1 MASTRTRGHAAAEP
15 DPGDR
20 PEVADPSD
28 APEGVGAPVPG
39 GARAVEVA
47 GRSARYHVAGE
58 GLPVVFLHGWGLG
71 HRSYRNSLDRLVEL
85 GCRVWAPAL
94 PGFAGT
100 APLAGGAGLDDYGD
114 WVAAFVD
121 AAGIDEP
128 VFLIGHSFGGGVAIS
143 TAHRHPERVR
153 TLVLVNSIGGAAWE
167 APAGDAGAPGRTL
180 AERPLWDWGRHFT
193 RDLFPLH
200 RAGRVLQAVLPD
212 ALGNV
217 VRNPFALWRVGTLAR
232 NADLL
237 AELADLKARGLPVV
251 VLWGTRDGVV
261 PHAAFDAMCR
271 AIGADGEVVDGSHS
285 WLLADPDAFGALLT
299 NAVQVAAVARAAEQA
314 PPPGPAR
321 WYERVRHRW
330 RAARGAHDVA
340 A

>member
-1 MASTRTRGHAAAEP
+1 MASRKQRVLTAAPTAETEPEP
-15 DPGDR
+15 DPD
-20 PEVADPSD
+20 PATDPS
-28 APEGVGAPVPG
+28 PVGPARTVEV
-39 GARAVEVA
+39 GARA
-47 GRSARYHVAGE
+47 ARYHVDGD

-71 HRSYRNSLDRLVEL
+71 HRSYRHSLDRLVEL

-94 PGFAGT
+94 PGFGGT
-100 APLAGGAGLDDYGD
+100 AALPAGAGLDDYGD
-114 WVAAFVD
+114 WVAAFLD
-121 AAGIDEP
+121 AVGLDEP

-143 TAHRHPERVR
+143 TAHRHPDRIR

-167 APAGDAGAPGRTL
+167 APAGDEGEPGRTL

-212 ALGNV
+212 ALGNL
-217 VRNPFALWRVGTLAR
+217 VRNPFSLWRVGTLAR

-237 AELADLKARGLPVV
+237 VELGDLKARGLPVV
-251 VLWGTRDGVV
+251 VLWGVRDGVI
-261 PHAAFDAMCR
+261 PQASFDAMCR
-271 AIGADGEVVDGSHS
+271 AIGADAEVVDGSHS
-285 WLLADPDAFGALLT
+285 WLLADPDAFGELLT

-314 PPPGPAR
+314 PAPGPSR
-321 WYERVRHRW
+321 WYERVRARW
-330 RAARGAHDVA
+330 RAGRERGRDDLA